1 MKNMDFDKKDKQIQ
15 KKIDWISAKIRD
27 TKFQL
32 HQEYKELKDALDEQE
47 KLRKNKNLVHDQSIQ
62 TQMSSRKKTVSVL
75 LVILGIVV
83 ATPFNYIYGID
94 GVEVDLVWIV
104 VGLLMVVFGIYTL
117 KKESK
122 G

>member
-1 MKNMDFDKKDKQIQ
+1 M
-15 KKIDWISAKIRD
+15 S
-27 TKFQL
+27 
-32 HQEYKELKDALDEQE
+32 
-47 KLRKNKNLVHDQSIQ
+47 RKNYERTKSLVHDIISIDSK
-62 TQMSSRKKTVSVL
+62 MSSRKKIVSIL